1 VGERLVVIGEITRP
15 HGLRGEMRVTPLTDR
30 PERFEEVRDCI
41 VWDQARDTREPRR
54 VTGARRQGTAVLLS
68 LAGCET
74 PEAAGALIGCLVALP
89 EAEAMPLPAGQFYP
103 WQLEGC
109 RVLTDDGRE
118 VGRVLRVEQ
127 SSAQDLWVVGDGAR
141 ERLIP
146 AVAEIVL
153 EVDLAGGRV
162 VIRPPEGLLEL

>member
-1 VGERLVVIGEITRP
+1 MIRRP
-15 HGLRGEMRVTPLTDR
+15 PRSTLFPYTTLFRSEAVTECVLGDK
-30 PERFEEVRDCI
+30 
-41 VWDQARDTREPRR
+41 AHDTREPRR
-54 VTGARRQGTAVLLS
+54 ITGVRRQGAAVLLS

-74 PEAAGALIGCLVALP
+74 VEAAGALIGCLVALP
-89 EAEAMPLPAGQFYP
+89 EAEAMPLPPGHFYP

-109 RVLTDDGRE
+109 RVLTEAGRE
-118 VGRVLRVEQ
+118 VGRVTRVEQ
-127 SSAQDLWVVGDGAR
+127 APAQDLWVVSDGTR

-162 VIRPPEGLLEL
+162 VIRPPDGLLDL

>member
-1 VGERLVVIGEITRP
+1 MNDRLVVIGEIARP
-15 HGLRGEMRVTPLTDR
+15 HGLRGEVRVTPLTDR
-30 PERFEEVRDCI
+30 PERFETVTECVL
-41 VWDQARDTREPRR
+41 WDKAHDTREPRR
-54 VTGARRQGTAVLLS
+54 ITGVRRQGAAVLLS

-74 PEAAGALIGCLVALP
+74 VEAAGALIGCLVALP
-89 EAEAMPLPAGQFYP
+89 EAEAMPLPPGHFYP

-109 RVLTDDGRE
+109 RVLTEAGRE
-118 VGRVLRVEQ
+118 VGRVTRVEQ
-127 SSAQDLWVVGDGAR
+127 APAQDLWVVSDGTR

-162 VIRPPEGLLEL
+162 VIRPPDGLLDL